1 MLFRSDCLAKIW
13 DVASGREL
21 VTLKGHSHY
30 VYSVSFSSDGSKVAT
45 GSYDC
50 LAKIWDVASGR
61 EMNSVPW
68 DGVTLPSFD

>member
-1 MLFRSDCLAKIW
+1 MCSSDL
-13 DVASGREL
+13 
-21 VTLKGHSHY
+21 LKGHSNT
-30 VYSVSFSSDGSKVAT
+30 VFSVSFSSDGSKVAT
-45 GSYDC
+45 GSYDR